1 MKTILSFLLLI
12 TLSINSVFSQDI
24 ITVGNTELEVREV
37 ITGLD
42 VPWEM
47 KWGPDGFLWI
57 TERDGLVS
65 RINFEK
71 ITFLKD

>member
-37 ITGLD
+37 TSGLD

-57 TERDGLVS
+57 TELML
-65 RINFEK
+65 ILEK
-71 ITFLKD
+71 KMLSLI